1 MPARWSPAVLALAL
15 ALPLRA
21 EEPLQTE
28 FTSLSGDVKTG
39 AEALADKI
47 GSDTPKT
54 RRQVARIISWNVQAF
69 GANIT
74 PEREAAYRD
83 ILGHMLSE
91 TRSARIL
98 AFQEIANGTGAAKI
112 QNMLPGGAD
121 GDRWRGSF
129 TNTDGAMDN
138 GFFAEK
144 NVNMGCERPLFAS
157 QDETGRWRRDRE
169 RMMHTPR
176 AAHMRVGGFDF
187 TLLTVHLT
195 FGGANRAGTAKELG
209 TLLEW
214 VRAYLAKPGADP
226 DVVITGDFNLP
237 TRRGRTDER
246 GPTMEDV
253 ISQHPLGQTAA
264 GVPLPPWGLVT
275 LIDAPTSRNDTG
287 TARNYD
293 HVIMTGDAYNEE
305 YANGSAGVIPP
316 EYINAVERKH
326 GVRVSDHYPIS
337 VGFFVEGN
345 GNDGRAIGPDG
356 DSACRAL
363 MAMAPLKFN

>member
-1 MPARWSPAVLALAL
+1 MPLRWSLAVLALAL
-15 ALPLRA
+15 AVPSRA

-28 FTSLSGDVKTG
+28 FSSLSTDVKGEG
-39 AEALADKI
+39 AALAERI
-47 GSDTPKT
+47 GTDTPKT

-74 PEREAAYRD
+74 AEREAAYKE

-98 AFQEIANGTGAAKI
+98 SFQEIANGTGSRKI
-112 QNMLPGGAD
+112 SDMLPGD
-121 GDRWRGSF
+121 GDRWRSSF

-144 NVNMGCERPLFAS
+144 NVGMGCERSLFAT
-157 QDETGRWRRDRE
+157 QDEGGRWRRDRE
-169 RMMHTPR
+169 KMMHTPR

-187 TLLTVHLT
+187 TLVTVHLT

-209 TLLEW
+209 TLLDW
-214 VRAYLAKPGADP
+214 VHQYLAKPGADP

-237 TRRGRTDER
+237 TKKGHTDER
-246 GPTMEDV
+246 GPTIEDV
-253 ISQHPLGQTAA
+253 MGQHPLGRTPP
-264 GVPLPPWGLVT
+264 GVPLPAWGLVT
-275 LIDAPTSRNDTG
+275 LVDGPTSRNETG
-287 TARNYD
+287 TAHNYD

-316 EYINAVERKH
+316 EFINAVEGKH

-337 VGFFVEGN
+337 VGFFTEGD
-345 GNDGRAIGPDG
+345 GNDGRPIGPDG